1 MDKSQK
7 HVQQKKSDTKDYLL
21 IDPIYIKF
29 KNILGN
35 SLVVQCLGHQAFIVE
50 GIGSIFGK
58 GTKIP
63 KAPLQGHKG
72 KKKRKKKEQKRKHSK
87 RLFKV
92 RKVVTL

>member
-1 MDKSQK
+1 MSSKRSQT
-7 HVQQKKSDTKDYLL
+7 QKTTLL

-63 KAPLQGHKG
+63 KAPLQGHKE
-72 KKKRKKKEQKRKHSK
+72 KKKKEQKRKHSK
-87 RLFKV
+87 RLFEV

>member
-1 MDKSQK
+1 MSSKRSQT
-7 HVQQKKSDTKDYLL
+7 QKTTLL

-35 SLVVQCLGHQAFIVE
+35 SLVVQGLGHQAFIVE

-63 KAPLQGHKG
+63 KALLQGHKE
-72 KKKRKKKEQKRKHSK
+72 KKKKE
-87 RLFKV
+87 
-92 RKVVTL
+92 

>member
-1 MDKSQK
+1 MSSKRSQT
-7 HVQQKKSDTKDYLL
+7 QKTTLL
-21 IDPIYIKF
+21 IDPSYIKF

-63 KAPLQGHKG
+63 KALLQGHKE
-72 KKKRKKKEQKRKHSK
+72 KKKKEQKRKHSK
-87 RLFKV
+87 RLFEV